1 MLTDRLAYFGS
12 KIMYLQGI
20 CTLPIAARET
30 RMELQNA
37 EQLSI
42 PLPSEM
48 ARLIREAL
56 RSWLERDRRLSA
68 VNSVIVRGVA
78 DAKANR
84 VHAIQDVRDEMR
96 ARLAAKD

>member
-20 CTLPIAARET
+20 CT
-30 RMELQNA
+30 LQNA